1 MCMLF
6 SWNAT
11 RWDCRRKEEKIKT
24 IASDRCQCD
33 ITAHQKSPH
42 CANVFSCCSSFDLEK
57 IEPRVLHRQWHDSS
71 DASTKEHA
79 SWHSKEQRVL
89 VPIPFALYRVPS
101 GRTGAVD
108 HSACRSRG
116 DWVGPRLR
124 LPVTHSGS
132 RARYSP
138 RPLALA
144 RSLTAT
150 RSHLRP
156 SCHHL
161 LRHPTSS
168 LPYSFC
174 SSGYLSVLPALPPA
188 AARHPLFAWGIDT
201 RFPRTSI
208 VSLRV
213 FLTPSAH
220 LSLDSSI
227 SIKVL
232 SILLEM
238 QNV

>member
-1 MCMLF
+1 MLF
-6 SWNAT
+6 SWNVT
-11 RWDCRRKEEKIKT
+11 RWDCRRKEEKDKN
-24 IASDRCQCD
+24 DRVRSMSVWHNSAPEISTLCERVLVLFLVR
-33 ITAHQKSPH
+33 SR
-42 CANVFSCCSSFDLEK
+42 K

-150 RSHLRP
+150 RSHLLP

-213 FLTPSAH
+213 LLTPSAH

-232 SILLEM
+232 SILLEI

>member
-1 MCMLF
+1 MSVWHNSAPEISTLCERVLVLF
-6 SWNAT
+6 LVRS
-11 RWDCRRKEEKIKT
+11 R
-24 IASDRCQCD
+24 
-33 ITAHQKSPH
+33 
-42 CANVFSCCSSFDLEK
+42 K

-89 VPIPFALYRVPS
+89 VPIPFALCRVPS

-150 RSHLRP
+150 RSHLLP

-213 FLTPSAH
+213 LLTPSAH

-232 SILLEM
+232 SILLEI